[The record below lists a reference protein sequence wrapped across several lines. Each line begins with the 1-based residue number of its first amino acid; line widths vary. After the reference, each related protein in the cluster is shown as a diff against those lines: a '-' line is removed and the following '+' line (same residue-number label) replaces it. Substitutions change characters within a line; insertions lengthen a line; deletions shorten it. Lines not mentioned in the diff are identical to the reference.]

1 MCSTHKIHDFVLA
14 GQTPKAIKNKQK
26 PTKATSSTIASSL
39 SEAFKK
45 WQADFL
51 AYSVTFQH
59 QWLFFSAL
67 D

>member
-1 MCSTHKIHDFVLA
+1 MTSCQQAKHPR
-14 GQTPKAIKNKQK
+14 QQKNKQK
-26 PTKATSSTIASSL
+26 PTKENSSTTASSL
-39 SEAFKK
+39 SKALEK

-51 AYSVTFQH
+51 ACLVTFQH